1 MWTYQLE
8 GKSKY
13 CLVRAPTPSVI
24 IMFCAERAA
33 DRAVVRQG
41 ASNQRASI
49 MKVVPLAIATALA
62 ATLGSVPASFAQPY
76 GQNNQGN
83 NQSEYQSDTMGAG
96 NQAQNDDDWR
106 RGRAED
112 RDQDANRDRD
122 RGGAARWHHR
132 WGPRMG
138 SMGQMDHRGR
148 GPMLQGAHF
157 HFVRGNARVDIQC
170 PPQNDMQSC
179 VQAAGQLLDKI
190 GILAEPGAGTNS
202 SGTGSSGTPATPPS
216 NPSPPGR
223 M

>member
-1 MWTYQLE
+1 
-8 GKSKY
+8 
-13 CLVRAPTPSVI
+13 
-24 IMFCAERAA
+24 MFCAERAA

-112 RDQDANRDRD
+112 GDVPLAPSLKWTT
-122 RGGAARWHHR
+122 GGAVRCFKAHT
-132 WGPRMG
+132 
-138 SMGQMDHRGR
+138 SISCAA
-148 GPMLQGAHF
+148 MLASISN
-157 HFVRGNARVDIQC
+157 VRRKTTCRAACRRRV
-170 PPQNDMQSC
+170 SC
-179 VQAAGQLLDKI
+179 STRSAYWRNRAAAL
-190 GILAEPGAGTNS
+190 T
-202 SGTGSSGTPATPPS
+202 
-216 NPSPPGR
+216 
-223 M
+223 

>member
-1 MWTYQLE
+1 
-8 GKSKY
+8 
-13 CLVRAPTPSVI
+13 
-24 IMFCAERAA
+24 
-33 DRAVVRQG
+33 
-41 ASNQRASI
+41 

-112 RDQDANRDRD
+112 GDVPLAPSL
-122 RGGAARWHHR
+122 
-132 WGPRMG
+132 GPRMG